1 MAVGIQETDG
11 QSAVDSGAEYYW
23 GPRAI
28 DSGLKMDSKE
38 ELSAQLNL
46 ETNPGRNPQDR
57 PNQIGPEVP
66 FFMDKDGKKKKKEK
80 REVEVKPLECH
91 PKRSRSQRKRD
102 MIAQKSLK
110 RDLIAQKSFL
120 LICGAETV
128 ESQIVTL
135 TKLCMLLRQ
144 RWLPLGG
151 EVTPTTPSR
160 PIDSSTLLGKLAQS
174 KKMAI
179 LMVKPLLEETAKI
192 CSDLTCRQ
200 FQSTIQQMSLVGW
213 EDFIPTRTGYDH
225 SGQSLMEVTKKT
237 MDRGPE
243 EIHVLD
249 NHIGFGRRDG
259 QEDD

>member
-23 GPRAI
+23 SPKAI

-38 ELSAQLNL
+38 ELSAKLIL
-46 ETNPGRNPQDR
+46 ETNPGRNPQDSM
-57 PNQIGPEVP
+57 NQIGPEVP
-66 FFMDKDGKKKKKEK
+66 FLINEDGKKKKKKK

-102 MIAQKSLK
+102 MIAQKSLE
-110 RDLIAQKSFL
+110 RDLIAQKSFF
-120 LICGAETV
+120 LICGAEDV
-128 ESQIVTL
+128 ESQIVIL

-151 EVTPTTPSR
+151 ERTYTAPSR
-160 PIDSSTLLGKLAQS
+160 PIDYSNLLGKLAQS
-174 KKMAI
+174 EKMAR
-179 LMVKPLLEETAKI
+179 LRVKPLLEETAKM

-213 EDFIPTRTGYDH
+213 EDLIPTRKGYDH
-225 SGQSLMEVTKKT
+225 SVQSLMEVTKKT

-249 NHIGFGRRDG
+249 NHIGFGRRDR